1 MIAGPPGRA
10 VPGTPKGVAD
20 ALTLLTQGHE
30 IDYEG
35 VANML
40 DWDEN
45 GDLRRGYTG
54 TWRFTSDERIEEL
67 DIVFHE
73 G

>member
-1 MIAGPPGRA
+1 MIAGPPGRV

-20 ALTLLTQGHE
+20 ALSLLAQGHE

-35 VANML
+35 AANML

-45 GDLRRGYTG
+45 GDLRRGYIG
-54 TWRFTSDERIEEL
+54 TWRFTADERIEEL
-67 DIVFHE
+67 DGVLYE